1 MLNVFG
7 LIVIPS
13 EPQLKITEGGKGSFL
28 NLQVVSPDEKKV
40 VHRYNASMWVPNEE
54 VEQWKEKLSPG
65 NIFHITL
72 AKWTMR
78 EYEGG
83 KYPIPQLNL
92 DRFNLK
98 KLVRPYWMETEE
110 DE

>member
-13 EPQLKITEGGKGSFL
+13 EPQLKIAEGNKGSFF

-40 VHRYNASMWVPNEE
+40 VHRYSASMWVPTKE
-54 VEQWKEKLSPG
+54 VDEWKEKLVPG
-65 NIFHITL
+65 NIFHITA
-72 AKWTMR
+72 AKWAMR
-78 EYEGG
+78 EYDGG
-83 KYPIPQLNL
+83 KYPIPQLTL
-92 DRFNLK
+92 DRYHLK
-98 KLVRPYWMETEE
+98 KLVGAWWIESEE